1 MVHTRTSL
9 EAAHASIR
17 LLVEEKLRYLA
28 PMTAIFLTCYIGLT
42 ALAAFAKPFVGLKV
56 VGHAAHLKLKE
67 GEAILERRKLLKEPF
82 FSELLLRNTAFVV
95 IVDTTFHSRLLS
107 SV

>member
-17 LLVEEKLRYLA
+17 LLVAEKLRYLV
-28 PMTAIFLTCYIGLT
+28 PMTAIFLTSYIGLT

-56 VGHAAHLKLKE
+56 VGHVNLGFVLIAFNYVLSWGLAIAYGYIAQHKFDPLAARAAAASR
-67 GEAILERRKLLKEPF
+67 EAEP
-82 FSELLLRNTAFVV
+82 VK
-95 IVDTTFHSRLLS
+95 
-107 SV
+107 